1 MTEKELE
8 IKYGKQNPFRVPEGY
23 FETLTQEVMSKA
35 RMTKKQKSAK
45 VIWFRAVAACAA
57 CACVAVFVVSAL
69 FNQTVS
75 NDSANLQISDSYID
89 DAVEYAMLDNGDLY
103 AMMEE
108 DL

>member
-8 IKYGKQNPFRVPEGY
+8 KKFGKQNPFTVPEGY
-23 FETLTQEVMSKA
+23 FEMLNQEVMAKV

-45 VIWFRAVAACAA
+45 TIWFKAIAACAA
-57 CACVAVFVVSAL
+57 CVCVAVFVLSSL
-69 FNQTVS
+69 FNQNV
-75 NDSANLQISDSYID
+75 NQDIAKAQISDTYVD

-108 DL
+108 E